1 MISEFNTPHPWCFQ
15 RLGSQ
20 QGFSVQLL
28 VKFTNLWIYYD
39 SWHRE
44 PARSQLTRNT
54 TTSPQEKLPQQ
65 SNAEGLFFFTNSSS
79 SDMYTPFEQCTLK
92 LYHGQGPPTQLLRS
106 MKGSR
111 CWVDIWVAGSWLP
124 LALAARGR
132 RASLSRFKWLNGV
145 LATHRC
151 FDQPLS
157 ACVS

>member
-1 MISEFNTPHPWCFQ
+1 MIADTGTPPGLSWQEIRRPLHRRNYPN
-15 RLGSQ
+15 SQ
-20 QGFSVQLL
+20 TQM
-28 VKFTNLWIYYD
+28 
-39 SWHRE
+39 
-44 PARSQLTRNT
+44 A
-54 TTSPQEKLPQQ
+54 
-65 SNAEGLFFFTNSSS
+65 FFFTNSSS

-157 ACVS
+157 ACVSSPEKTKCRTCPSTWQGKHHPPPNVIKWCWRLWSLM